1 MSNFLDY
8 LNGTEGKPAVETGG
22 EGVNEKILVELTSIR
37 ELLEELVELQY
48 NKEDGKSESKSEPA
62 ETDQSPVQQLQTTQ
76 LGTETSGQNNND
88 SGLKESVNSPHNAM
102 NASTGKNIGDLL
114 W

>member
-8 LNGTEGKPAVETGG
+8 LNVTEGKPAVEPGG
-22 EGVNEKILVELTSIR
+22 EGVN